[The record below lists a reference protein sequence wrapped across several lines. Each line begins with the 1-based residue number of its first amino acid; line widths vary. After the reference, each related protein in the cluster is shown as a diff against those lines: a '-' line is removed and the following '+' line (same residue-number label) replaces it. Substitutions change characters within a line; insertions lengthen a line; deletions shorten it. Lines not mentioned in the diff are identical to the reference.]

1 MHKLWQQLFTEH
13 PRSVNETYFQHM
25 GQAGYFAGVM
35 FLASIACLLHA
46 LLPAAFE
53 RTGSKAITH
62 LYDRMVQNR
71 VRQRGAEATRVVQRR
86 SPRESEAVL

>member
-1 MHKLWQQLFTEH
+1 MQKLWQQIFTDH
-13 PRSVNETYFQHM
+13 PRSVGENYFQHM

-62 LYDRMVQNR
+62 LYDRMVRNR
-71 VRQRGAEATRVVQRR
+71 ARQSGAQATRVARPAA
-86 SPRESEAVL
+86 PRESEAVF

>member
-25 GQAGYFAGVM
+25 GQAGYFAVVM

-71 VRQRGAEATRVVQRR
+71 IRQRGPQGAPAVPPRT
-86 SPRESEAVL
+86 PRESEAVF